1 MIEFIIIIF
10 GLIGL
15 IFITWWFHF
24 RKHMLLSK
32 RLKNCDE
39 ELLTDP
45 GLNITSVFQ
54 APPGSNIHPY
64 IIINEDTTNP
74 PRN

>member
-1 MIEFIIIIF
+1 MIEFVIIIF

-15 IFITWWFHF
+15 IFISWWFHF

-32 RLKNCDE
+32 RINNCDE
-39 ELLTDP
+39 ELLSDP
-45 GLNITSVFQ
+45 GLKINSVFQ
-54 APPGSNIHPY
+54 APPGSKIHPY
-64 IIINEDTTNP
+64 IIINEDTTVP